1 MHIFAGCKDYF
12 HQPYILKW
20 LNILHGHFEWRQWV
34 LGILWRFLRI
44 ENHIHTWK
52 MITHHRGNS
61 SNVLLCV
68 TCTSWNLADNCIISC
83 FKSHMEILTTQ
94 CINGLLK
101 FLEKS
106 NLHLFSEFHILSR
119 FCIKCPVSSSD
130 DVWGWKWRGRFHFS
144 FATRTRVNWFISD
157 GESHWNTN
165 KSTIKKKRRNRD
177 ENRNAGKKHCV
188 LSAEVAQ
195 CRFLFHWMVDLF

>member
-1 MHIFAGCKDYF
+1 
-12 HQPYILKW
+12 
-20 LNILHGHFEWRQWV
+20 
-34 LGILWRFLRI
+34 
-44 ENHIHTWK
+44 
-52 MITHHRGNS
+52 MITHHRVKS

-68 TCTSWNLADNCIISC
+68 TYTSWNLAENCIMSC

-177 ENRNAGKKHCV
+177 ENRNAGKKTLCS
-188 LSAEVAQ
+188 LSWGRSMQILVPLNGWFILTSNRDEEVQ
-195 CRFLFHWMVDLF
+195 TLPKNLSIFLLIFWVEKKMELRKVH